1 MPKWQVYVNR
11 AAGRKASEPAGI
23 RDLLRE
29 VGLDF
34 VLHAPDSPDEAKAL
48 IEESAR
54 SGATHFAV
62 AGGDGTVNLTVNALM
77 PLGLAAPPIIGVLPV
92 GTGCDLLRTFG
103 LPQDAAGAARHLTTN
118 AVYDIDVGTLEG
130 SWGLRYFV
138 NVAQTGVGAAAVESA
153 MSLGRRLGAA
163 RYPLAFAARLPGF
176 PRAKVKVTTERRTIE
191 SEALAVILANAQF
204 FAGGWNVAPK
214 AMLVDGVL
222 DVQIINCR
230 KTSAPALVPKVIKGT
245 HLTDP
250 AVRRLLAAEFSI
262 ETDPPWPVECDGDLV
277 GNTAVKGRVIPAA
290 ISLKI

>member
-1 MPKWQVYVNR
+1 VYVNR
-11 AAGRKASEPAGI
+11 AAGRKASEPAEI

-29 VGLDF
+29 IGLDF
-34 VLHAPDSPDEAKAL
+34 DLHAPDSPDETRAL

-62 AGGDGTVNLTVNALM
+62 AGGDGTVNLAVNALM
-77 PLGLAAPPIIGVLPV
+77 PLGLAAPPVIGVLPV

-103 LPQDAAGAARHLTTN
+103 LPQDVAGAARHLTTD

-138 NVAQTGVGAAAVESA
+138 NVAQTGVGAAAVQTA
-153 MSLGRRLGAA
+153 MTLGRRLGAA

-176 PRAKVKVTTERRTIE
+176 PRAKVKVVTERRSIE

-214 AMLVDGVL
+214 AMLVDGAL
-222 DVQIINCR
+222 DLQIINCR

-245 HLTDP
+245 HLSDP
-250 AVRRLLAAEFSI
+250 AVRRLSAAEFSI
-262 ETDPPWPVECDGDLV
+262 ETDPQWPVECDGDLV

>member
-1 MPKWQVYVNR
+1 MPKWHVYVNR
-11 AAGRKASEPAGI
+11 AAGRKPSEPAAI

-29 VGLDF
+29 IGLDF
-34 VLHAPDSPDEAKAL
+34 VLHTPDSPDETRAL

-62 AGGDGTVNLTVNALM
+62 AGGDGTVNLAVNSLM
-77 PLGLAAPPIIGVLPV
+77 PLGLAAPPVIGVLPV

-103 LPQDAAGAARHLTTN
+103 LPQDVAGAARHLTTD
-118 AVYDIDVGTLEG
+118 AIYDIDVGTLEG

-138 NVAQTGVGAAAVESA
+138 NVAQTGVGAAAAQTA

-176 PRAKVKVTTERRTIE
+176 PRAKVKIITERRTIE

-214 AMLVDGVL
+214 AMLVDGAL
-222 DVQIINCR
+222 DIQIINCR

-245 HLTDP
+245 HLSDP
-250 AVRRLLAAEFSI
+250 AVRRLSAAEFSI
-262 ETDPPWPVECDGDLV
+262 ETDPTWPVECDGDLV

>member
-1 MPKWQVYVNR
+1 MPKWHVYVNR
-11 AAGRKASEPAGI
+11 AAGRKASEPAEI

-34 VLHAPDSPDEAKAL
+34 DLHVPDSPDETTAL
-48 IEESAR
+48 IQEAAT

-62 AGGDGTVNLTVNALM
+62 AGGDGTVNLAVNALM
-77 PLGLAAPPIIGVLPV
+77 PLGMGTPPVIGVLPV

-103 LPQDAAGAARHLTTN
+103 LPQDVAGAARHLTSDEI
-118 AVYDIDVGTLEG
+118 YDIDVGTLEG

-138 NVAQTGVGAAAVESA
+138 NVAQTGVGAAAARTAV
-153 MSLGRRLGAA
+153 SLGRRLGAA
-163 RYPLAFAARLPGF
+163 RYPLAFVARLPGF
-176 PRAKVKVTTERRTIE
+176 PRATVKVITERRTIE

-214 AMLVDGVL
+214 AMLVDGAL
-222 DVQIINCR
+222 DIQIINCR
-230 KTSAPALVPKVIKGT
+230 KTSAPALVPKLIKGT

-250 AVRRLLAAEFSI
+250 AVRRLTAAEFSI

-277 GNTAVKGRVIPAA
+277 GNTAVKGRVIRAA

>member
-1 MPKWQVYVNR
+1 LPKWHVYVNR
-11 AAGRKASEPAGI
+11 AAGRKASEPAEI

-34 VLHAPDSPDEAKAL
+34 DLHVPDSPDETTAL
-48 IEESAR
+48 IQEAAT

-62 AGGDGTVNLTVNALM
+62 AGGDGTVNLAVNALM
-77 PLGLAAPPIIGVLPV
+77 PLGMGTPPVIGVLPV

-103 LPQDAAGAARHLTTN
+103 LPQDVAGAARHLTSDEI
-118 AVYDIDVGTLEG
+118 YDIDVGTLEG

-138 NVAQTGVGAAAVESA
+138 NVAQTGVGAAAARTAV
-153 MSLGRRLGAA
+153 SLGRRLGAA
-163 RYPLAFAARLPGF
+163 RYPLAFVARLPGF
-176 PRAKVKVTTERRTIE
+176 PRATVKVITERRTIE

-214 AMLVDGVL
+214 AMLVDGAL
-222 DVQIINCR
+222 DIQIINCR
-230 KTSAPALVPKVIKGT
+230 KTSAPALVPKLIKGT

-250 AVRRLLAAEFSI
+250 AVRRLTAAEFSI

-277 GNTAVKGRVIPAA
+277 GNTAVKGRVIRAA